1 MTSISSERDFD
12 FLEGTWR
19 VAHKRLKERLVGCSD
34 WEEFGGRCT
43 MWKTLGGAG
52 NVDDNIL
59 EWPGGAYQAVTL
71 RAFNRAS
78 RTWAIWWLDGRQPHQ
93 LDVPVIGSFA
103 DGVGAFYADDR
114 LNGLPIRVRFLWTET
129 QAGRPRWEQ
138 AFSDDAGASWETN
151 WVMRFT
157 RLGARE

>member
-1 MTSISSERDFD
+1 MSPAPLYVDGKPLRIGRRIGKGG
-12 FLEGTWR
+12 EGEVYLLDEDPAR
-19 VAHKRLKERLVGCSD
+19 VAGLVV
-34 WEEFGGRCT
+34 
-43 MWKTLGGAG
+43 GGAG